1 MSTPETAQPDSAGRV
16 RRDNPVPAGTGMTG
30 SGPDVAGRTPIAS
43 VVARAAGNWARRAP
57 LSTGLMGA
65 TIIVHVVTGAFL
77 DRLPGTVAGV
87 WGYQSADLL
96 STQWWNIFTT
106 LFLSSSTAAAL
117 LGVAVLGAVLGLAE
131 STLGTLRAAGLFIA
145 VQIAAVVLY
154 SAALGLGSIA
164 EVDLPAGMDQATLL
178 GPFAASAGALMAAS
192 QGISLLWRRRVR
204 VLVLAASLML
214 SVYVGH
220 AQHIFILLGSVA
232 GLGLGLLFLKPAG
245 HGAAGRSTSREVR
258 TILAMVV
265 AVFAVGPLAAAVA
278 HVAVGPLAVLRTWI
292 TNQDPTLSQWQGS
305 CRVASAACHGMEHNL
320 GFLGS
325 GGHLLALMPMVLLLV
340 CAEGLRRGNRLALWA
355 AVYLH
360 IVIGIVSAVYFQ
372 VFAGLG
378 LPLRRGHRSLSIS
391 ESVWEL
397 LPVVLVPVLIAVLLV
412 VLRRYFR
419 VDPDPAL
426 RRRSLVFLPLTLLV
440 LVGVYTVAWLV
451 EGNLG
456 NPLGLAALAASIPRI
471 VLPYPFPFNYSASV
485 YPHGFFSELLFGFGG
500 PVLWVLSLVSI
511 LAVFLSRRLRSGA
524 DDAGRAQALVR
535 RGGDSLSWMTL
546 WPNNQYWFNAA
557 GTVGVAYQPHSGVAV
572 TVGGPIG
579 EPAEYAG
586 AVDEFLDYCSDESLT
601 ACFYSVPDAAAQ
613 LLDQRGFRQIQVA
626 AETLLDIKAMNFK
639 GRDWQN
645 VRTALN
651 RAAKLGVTAQW
662 CRYSDLT
669 PGQRTQVHEISE
681 DWVSGQALPELG
693 FTLGGL
699 EELKNDQVQL
709 CLAVDTSGK
718 IHAVTSWLPVFAQG
732 EVVSWTLDFMR
743 RNAGSF
749 NGVMEYLIAQ
759 AVQHFAATVEYISL
773 SGTPLSGSSAN
784 ADADDGNLGR
794 ILALL
799 ARTLEPVYG
808 FASLANFKQRFK
820 PRHEPLYLMYQD
832 PLSLPGIGRAVGE
845 AYMPNMSV
853 RSLARLLRNP

>member
-1 MSTPETAQPDSAGRV
+1 MSAP
-16 RRDNPVPAGTGMTG
+16 GTTLLDP
-30 SGPDVAGRTPIAS
+30 SSRAPFLA
-43 VVARAAGNWARRAP
+43 VVARAAGDWVRRAP
-57 LSTGLMGA
+57 LSTALMGA
-65 TIIVHVVTGAFL
+65 TVIVHVMTGAFL
-77 DRLPGTVAGV
+77 DRLPVTVAGE

-96 STQWWNIFTT
+96 STHWWNIFTT
-106 LFLSSSTAAAL
+106 VFLSSSTAAAL
-117 LGVAVLGAVLGLAE
+117 LGVVVLGAVLGLAE
-131 STLGTLRAAGLFIA
+131 STLGTLRTAGLFMGA
-145 VQIAAVVLY
+145 QVAAVVLY
-154 SAALGLGSIA
+154 SVVLGLGSLAGI
-164 EVDLPAGMDQATLL
+164 DMPAGMDQATLL

-204 VLVLAASLML
+204 VLILAAALML

-232 GLGLGLLFLKPAG
+232 GLGVGLLFIKAAG

-278 HVAVGPLAVLRTWI
+278 HVAVGPLAVMRTWI
-292 TNQDPTLSQWQGS
+292 TSQDPTLSQWQGS
-305 CRVASAACHGMEHNL
+305 CVVARAACHGMEHNL
-320 GFLGS
+320 GLLGS

-360 IVIGIVSAVYFQ
+360 IVIGIVSAFYFQ

-378 LPLRRGHRSLSIS
+378 LSLRRGHRSLSIN

-397 LPVVLVPVLIAVLLV
+397 LPVVLVPVVIALLLLV
-412 VLRRYFR
+412 YRRHFR

-426 RRRSLVFLPLTLLV
+426 RKRSLVFLPLTLLA
-440 LVGVYTVAWLV
+440 LVGAYTVAWLM

-456 NPLGLAALAASIPRI
+456 NPLGLVTLVASIPRI
-471 VLPYPFPFNYSASV
+471 VLPYPFPFTYSASV
-485 YPHGFFSELLFGFGG
+485 YPHGFFSELLFSFGG
-500 PVLWVLSLVSI
+500 PVLWVLSSVSI
-511 LAVFLSRRLRSGA
+511 LALFVSRHLHSGA
-524 DDAGRAQALVR
+524 DDYGKAQGLVR
-535 RGGDSLSWMTL
+535 QGGDSLSWMTL
-546 WPNNQYWFNAA
+546 WPNNQYWFNSA

-579 EPAEYAG
+579 EPADYA
-586 AVDEFLDYCSDESLT
+586 AALDEFLGYCADESLT
-601 ACFYSVPDAAAQ
+601 ACFYSVTDAAAD
-613 LLDQRGFRQIQVA
+613 LLEPRGFRRIQVA
-626 AETLLDIKAMNFK
+626 AETLLDVQTMDFK

-662 CRYSDLT
+662 CSYGDLT

-709 CLAVDTSGK
+709 CLAVDNSGK
-718 IHAVTSWLPVFAQG
+718 IHAVTSWLPVFDQG

-759 AVQHFAATVEYISL
+759 AVHHFAATVHYISL
-773 SGTPLSGSSAN
+773 SGSPLAGSAEN
-784 ADADDGNLGR
+784 ADAEDGNLDR

-820 PRHEPLYLMYQD
+820 PRHRPLYLMYQD

>member
-1 MSTPETAQPDSAGRV
+1 MSGNGTAGRASKG
-16 RRDNPVPAGTGMTG
+16 RAPFLPA
-30 SGPDVAGRTPIAS
+30 
-43 VVARAAGNWARRAP
+43 VARAAVGWVRRAP
-57 LSTGLMGA
+57 LSTALMGA
-65 TIIVHVVTGAFL
+65 TIIVHVMTGAFL
-77 DRLPGTVAGV
+77 DRLPGTVAGD
-87 WGYQSADLL
+87 WGYQSTDLL
-96 STQWWNIFTT
+96 STHGWNIFTT
-106 LFLSSSTAAAL
+106 VFLSSSTAAAL
-117 LGVAVLGAVLGLAE
+117 LGVVVLGAVLGLAE
-131 STLGTLRAAGLFIA
+131 STLGTLRTAGLFIA
-145 VQIAAVVLY
+145 VQVAAVVFY
-154 SAALGLGSIA
+154 SAALGLGGLA
-164 EVDLPAGMDQATLL
+164 EIDMPAGMDQATLL
-178 GPFAASAGALMAAS
+178 GPFAASAGTLMAAS

-204 VLVLAASLML
+204 VLILAGALML

-232 GLGLGLLFLKPAG
+232 GLGLGLLFLKAAG

-278 HVAVGPLAVLRTWI
+278 HVPVGPLAVMRTWI
-292 TNQDPTLSQWQGS
+292 TSQDPTLSQWQGS
-305 CRVASAACHGMEHNL
+305 CLVASAACHGMEHNL
-320 GFLGS
+320 GLLGS

-360 IVIGIVSAVYFQ
+360 IVIGIVSAFYFQ

-378 LPLRRGHRSLSIS
+378 LSLRRGHRSLSVD

-397 LPVVLVPVLIAVLLV
+397 LPVVLVPVVIAVLLV
-412 VLRRYFR
+412 VFRRHFR

-426 RRRSLVFLPLTLLV
+426 RRRSLVFLPLTLLA
-440 LVGVYTVAWLV
+440 LVGAYTVAWLV
-451 EGNLG
+451 EGNLR
-456 NPLGLAALAASIPRI
+456 NPLGLVALVASIPRI
-471 VLPYPFPFNYSASV
+471 VLPYPFPFTYSASV
-485 YPHGFFSELLFGFGG
+485 YPHGFFSELLFSFGG
-500 PVLWVLSLVSI
+500 PVLWVLSSVSI
-511 LAVFLSRRLRSGA
+511 LAVFLSRHLHSGA
-524 DDAGRAQALVR
+524 ADRGRAQALVR

-572 TVGGPIG
+572 TVGGPMG
-579 EPAEYAG
+579 EAAEYAG

-601 ACFYSVPDAAAQ
+601 ACFYSVSDAAAD
-613 LLDQRGFRQIQVA
+613 LLEQRGFRRIQVA
-626 AETLLDIKAMNFK
+626 AETLLDIQTMDFK

-662 CRYSDLT
+662 CSYGDLT

-699 EELKNDQVQL
+699 EELKHDPVQL
-709 CLAVDTSGK
+709 CLAVDNSGK

-759 AVQHFAATVEYISL
+759 AVHHFAATVEYISL
-773 SGTPLSGSSAN
+773 SGSPLAGNSAN
-784 ADADDGNLGR
+784 ADAEVGNLDR

-820 PRHEPLYLMYQD
+820 PRHRPLYLMYQD